1 MRFPNTSILP
11 LVVNDTKSHDER
23 RASLSL
29 FVGQQIFVQSRSE
42 SKQWLV

>member
-23 RASLSL
+23 LSL